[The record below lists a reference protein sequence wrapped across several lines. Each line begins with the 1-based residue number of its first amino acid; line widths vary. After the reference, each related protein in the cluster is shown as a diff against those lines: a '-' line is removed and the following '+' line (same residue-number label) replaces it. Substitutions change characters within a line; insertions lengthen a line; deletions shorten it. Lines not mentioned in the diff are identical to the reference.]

1 MIVYERPIRF
11 EEVDAARILFFA
23 RFLNIAHEA
32 MEHFFAGLPGGYS
45 HLITE
50 REVGLPAVDVK
61 MAFHAP
67 VRYGDVLSVKT
78 STAKLGNRSA
88 TLHYVMDR
96 RGDARPAAEVWHTV
110 VSTDLRA
117 LRSTEMP
124 SDVRA
129 ILLAHVV
136 IG

>member
-1 MIVYERPIRF
+1 VIVYERPIRF

-32 MEHFFAGLPGGYS
+32 MEHFFAGLDGGYS
-45 HLITE
+45 HLITR

-61 MAFHAP
+61 MSFHAP
-67 VRYGDVLSVKT
+67 VRYGDVLLVKT

-88 TLHYVMDR
+88 TLHYVMER
-96 RGDARPAAEVWHTV
+96 RGDSAPAAEVWHTV
-110 VSTDLRA
+110 VTTDLQA
-117 LRSTEMP
+117 MRSIEMP

-129 ILLAHVV
+129 ILLAHTA